1 MKIVFAALT
10 IAFLAV
16 SCVCPKTKF
25 IAEYREF
32 DFAIRYGKEY
42 EYLYD
47 TRKCEITAS
56 KNGEVIAE
64 RCLKLTYDELKAV
77 YFEAIH
83 IRIFDFPNFIGDPRA
98 SGFLRKSDKVV
109 RDYYDYYL
117 RFSHG
122 ARVNEIY
129 WTDEK
134 SDKSSHKKYI
144 KELTEGIIYK
154 IEQNPA
160 FAELEAELLSIGE

>member
-1 MKIVFAALT
+1 MKFAFAALSIVFA
-10 IAFLAV
+10 AV

-25 IAEYREF
+25 IAEYGEF
-32 DFAIRYGKEY
+32 DFSIRYGEDY
-42 EYLYD
+42 EFFYD

-56 KNGEVIAE
+56 RHGEVVAD

-77 YFEAIH
+77 YFEAVH
-83 IRIFDFPNFIGDPRA
+83 IRIFDYPNFIGEPET

-117 RFSHG
+117 RFAHG

-134 SDKSSHKKYI
+134 SDKSAHKEYL
-144 KELTEGIIYK
+144 KELTENIIYM
-154 IEQNPA
+154 IEHNPA
-160 FAELEAELLSIGE
+160 FEDLESELASRGD